1 MHHEKSYYKYKSH
14 MYNIFKTRSHI
25 KIKVSTFRNITIL
38 NPDLS
43 SETYLEPRRI
53 STIGL
58 FCENS

>member
-1 MHHEKSYYKYKSH
+1 MHHEKSYYK
-14 MYNIFKTRSHI
+14 YNIFKTRSHI